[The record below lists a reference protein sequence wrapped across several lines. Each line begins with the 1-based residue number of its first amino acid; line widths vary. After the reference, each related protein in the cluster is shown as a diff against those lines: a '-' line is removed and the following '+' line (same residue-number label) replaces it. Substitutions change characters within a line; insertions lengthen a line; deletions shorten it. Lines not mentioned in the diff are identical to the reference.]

1 MSFLIKKFRSISFIL
16 LFFCGFFSCQK
27 VVREQKEALSLELK
41 KPYLKVK
48 IFETEDEVLISPEG
62 SFSIKCVSKNKDD
75 VFFYSSASIMVKA
88 SEEGLILC
96 QNKGRVIKRNLDK
109 IFFIPEKKNFW
120 LYLNKRGY
128 RGVLEVNLNQKDNLI
143 FVLNLVYIE
152 DYLKGVVP
160 AEMGNQGLFELEA
173 LKAQAIASRT
183 YALFKTE
190 RNSEKEYHLES
201 TIIDQLYSGMEIEDL
216 VVNIAVERTKG
227 EVITKDGDI
236 IKAYYHACCGG
247 RTENVEDVWS
257 KFEESYLKKVDDEDF
272 CSWYK
277 RYEWERVW
285 KIKDLE
291 RVLLFSLK
299 DFFDLLE
306 NKIGKLIDLQII
318 ERTSSKRVEKL
329 CIRTEFET
337 YYISKDDIRWVLRD
351 ASDSTQIL
359 PSTLFELELK
369 KNKKGKI
376 DTVIAKGKGN
386 GHGVGMCQ
394 TGAIGMARRGFSYIE
409 ILKHYYTGVQI
420 KKIYQ

>member
-1 MSFLIKKFRSISFIL
+1 MSFLIKNFRSISFIL

-41 KPYLKVK
+41 EPYLKVK

-62 SFSIKCVSKNKDD
+62 SFSIKCVSKNKGD
-75 VFFYSSASIMVKA
+75 VFFYSSASIIVKA
-88 SEEGLILC
+88 KDRGLTLC
-96 QNKGRVIKRNLDK
+96 KNKGRVIKRNLDK
-109 IFFIPEKKNFW
+109 IFFIPQKENFW
-120 LYLNKRGY
+120 LYLNKKGY

-173 LKAQAIASRT
+173 LKAQSVASRT

-190 RNSEKEYHLES
+190 KNSEEKYHLES
-201 TIIDQLYSGMEIEDL
+201 TIIDQLYGGMEMEDT
-216 VVNIAVERTKG
+216 VINIAVERTKG
-227 EVITKDGDI
+227 EVITKDGNI
-236 IKAYYHACCGG
+236 IKAHYHACCGG
-247 RTENVEDVWS
+247 STENVEEVWDRPG
-257 KFEESYLKKVDDEDF
+257 ESYLKKVDDEDF

-285 KIKDLE
+285 ERKDLE
-291 RVLLFSLK
+291 KVLLFSLK
-299 DFFDLLE
+299 DFFGLLE

-329 CIRTEFET
+329 CIEIESET
-337 YYISKDDIRWVLRD
+337 YYVSKDNIRWVLRD
-351 ASDSTQIL
+351 ASDSTKIL

-369 KNKKGKI
+369 KNKKGEI
-376 DTVIAKGKGN
+376 DSIIIKGKGN

-394 TGAIGMARRGFSYIE
+394 TGAIGMARRGFFYTE
-409 ILKHYYTGVQI
+409 ILKHYYTGVEI
-420 KKIYQ
+420 KKIY

>member
-1 MSFLIKKFRSISFIL
+1 MSFLIKNFRSISFIL
-16 LFFCGFFSCQK
+16 LLFCGFFSCQK

-62 SFSIKCVSKNKDD
+62 SFSIKCVSKDKKDA
-75 VFFYSSASIMVKA
+75 FFYSSASIMVKA

-96 QNKGRVIKRNLDK
+96 QNRGRVIQRNLDK

-128 RGVLEVNLNQKDNLI
+128 CGVLEVNLNQKDNLI
-143 FVLNLVYIE
+143 FVLNLVYME

-201 TIIDQLYSGMEIEDL
+201 TIIDQLYGGMEMEDP

-227 EVITKDGDI
+227 EVITKDGAL

-247 RTENVEDVWS
+247 STENVEDVWS
-257 KFEESYLKKVDDEDF
+257 KFEESYLKKVDDKDF

-299 DFFDLLE
+299 DFFDPLE
-306 NKIGKLIDLQII
+306 NRIGKLIDLQII

-337 YYISKDDIRWVLRD
+337 YYVSKDNIRWVLRD

-359 PSTLFELELK
+359 PSTFFELELK

-376 DTVIAKGKGN
+376 GTVIAKGKGN

-409 ILKHYYTGVQI
+409 ILKHYYTGVEI
-420 KKIYQ
+420 KKIY